1 MSSSTFPPSET
12 ERAGVDLRQQA
23 HYWQAIHGRAVER
36 EQQWKGQAQQWE
48 ARARQQE
55 QQLKVQ
61 VAQEEARVGQQT
73 QQLEAQAGHI
83 EALKARVIWL
93 EQQVFGRK
101 SEAGSDDPAAA
112 SPSPSPPSSSA
123 SDPLEPRPR
132 GQQRGAKGHGRKRR
146 VDLPTEVIE
155 HPLPADQQ
163 QCRQCSLPLEAI
175 ASSEDS
181 EEIDWEVRVI
191 RRVHKRRRYRPTCG
205 CGVLPGLVT
214 AAVVP
219 KVIRK
224 GLFSTGFWV
233 RVLLEK
239 YLFQRPLYRLRQVL
253 ALEGLSVSQ
262 GTLTGGL
269 QRLGELLQPLY
280 IRLLEQSRSADH
292 WQMDETRWM
301 VFEEVEGKQGHTGW
315 LWVVVTRTTCV
326 YLFGSIAFSPGPQ
339 AASGSRRRRAP

>member
-112 SPSPSPPSSSA
+112 ISCPSPPSSSA

-181 EEIDWEVRVI
+181 EEIDWR
-191 RRVHKRRRYRPTCG
+191 CG
-205 CGVLPGLVT
+205 
-214 AAVVP
+214 
-219 KVIRK
+219 
-224 GLFSTGFWV
+224 
-233 RVLLEK
+233 
-239 YLFQRPLYRLRQVL
+239 
-253 ALEGLSVSQ
+253 
-262 GTLTGGL
+262 
-269 QRLGELLQPLY
+269 
-280 IRLLEQSRSADH
+280 
-292 WQMDETRWM
+292 
-301 VFEEVEGKQGHTGW
+301 
-315 LWVVVTRTTCV
+315 
-326 YLFGSIAFSPGPQ
+326 
-339 AASGSRRRRAP
+339 